1 MTPEQRR
8 EYAKQYYKANKEKM
22 KEQSRAAYFKN
33 HEDNKKKRRE
43 KAIDHS
49 EAYSKWGRG
58 YRIRKDY
65 GITEEEYEARIAAQ
79 GCKCAICQEPLDN
92 PKTTHLDHNHE
103 TGQLRGVLCISCN
116 HGLGKFKDRTDLLEA
131 AIEYLNSHAMH

>member
-33 HEDNKKKRRE
+33 HDENKKKRRDSS
-43 KAIDHS
+43 KAADHK
-49 EAYSKWGRG
+49 ELYKKYGRG
-58 YRIRKDY
+58 YRIRRDF
-65 GITEEEYEARIAAQ
+65 GITEEEYEARIVAQ
-79 GCKCAICQEPLDN
+79 GSKCAICEEPLDN

-103 TGQLRGVLCISCN
+103 TGELRGILCANCN
-116 HGLGKFKDRTDLLEA
+116 HGLGKFKDRVDLLDS
-131 AIEYLNSHAMH
+131 AIVYLKSY